1 MKHFLN
7 ICDSHVLVKILPSP
21 AVRRRALKK
30 SQGVMVV
37 STKVQTPFKDV
48 PVPQDTLQFSSA
60 QSYPTLCDPMNRST
74 PGLPV
79 HHQLLEF
86 TQTHVHRVR
95 DAI

>member
-48 PVPQDTLQFSSA
+48 PVPQDTLQFRRQGQELVTHFCTGKEIA
-60 QSYPTLCDPMNRST
+60 IRVKRKPTGWEKNLHTSN
-74 PGLPV
+74 L
-79 HHQLLEF
+79 
-86 TQTHVHRVR
+86 
-95 DAI
+95 

>member
-37 STKVQTPFKDV
+37 STKVQTPFEDV
-48 PVPQDTLQFSSA
+48 PVPQDTLQFSSV
-60 QSYPTLCDPMNRST
+60 QSLSHVRLCAT
-74 PGLPV
+74 P
-79 HHQLLEF
+79 
-86 TQTHVHRVR
+86 
-95 DAI
+95 